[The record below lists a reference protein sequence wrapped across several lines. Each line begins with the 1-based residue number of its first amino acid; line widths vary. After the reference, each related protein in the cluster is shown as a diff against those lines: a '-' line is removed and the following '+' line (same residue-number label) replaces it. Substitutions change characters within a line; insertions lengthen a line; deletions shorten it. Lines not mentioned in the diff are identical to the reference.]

1 MQHAP
6 DPRSPIPTPL
16 ATLVEEARARAVA
29 TGRRVL
35 ASWTERVTGRAVD
48 PLGAIE
54 GVLRGA
60 EFDRSM
66 GELAG
71 EALMYWARPRDRFL
85 LAGLGAAV
93 VLGTVATPAPAQPV
107 EVPDRF
113 AGPDAAW
120 SALLRDAVVQ
130 APAALPAGAG
140 PLLMGGFSFDPL
152 RPHEPHW
159 GDFPDALLV
168 LPRFLLTVRGDES
181 WVTTN
186 VVVAPGAAAEPVRPE
201 LEATRARVIGFAR
214 DGRPAALPDAADAE
228 LRFEGLLPAAA
239 WRGLVRDAVQAI
251 GRGPLEKVVLARA
264 VHAEAARELDPF
276 TALRHLA
283 VAHPESHLFGCW
295 RGDSVFLGAS
305 PERLVRLDGRDVSA
319 SSLAGS
325 APRGATP
332 PADDALAAE
341 LLASPKDRA
350 EHAVVRRMLC
360 DALAELCDD
369 VHALPEPSL
378 LTLANVHHLHTN
390 VTARLREGHSLLEL
404 VARLHPTPAVGG
416 EPRGDALRWIRAHE
430 QLDRGWYAAPVG
442 WVGAGAGEFAVAL
455 RSGLVR
461 GNEAWLFAGCG
472 VVADSDPQAELEESE
487 VKLRSMQG
495 AMERAAMAE
504 LPAGGGRAPR

>member
-1 MQHAP
+1 MQHSP
-6 DPRSPIPTPL
+6 DPGSPLPSPL
-16 ATLVEEARARAVA
+16 AALVEEARARALA

-35 ASWTERVTGRAVD
+35 ASWTERVTGRPFD
-48 PLGAIE
+48 PLGAVE

-71 EALMYWARPRDRFL
+71 EALMYWARPRERFL

-93 VLGTVATPAPAQPV
+93 VLGTVATPAAAQPADST
-107 EVPDRF
+107 DRF

-120 SALLRDAVVQ
+120 SALLRDAVVR
-130 APAALPAGAG
+130 APGALPAGAG

-152 RPHEPHW
+152 RPHEPQW
-159 GDFPDALLV
+159 ADFPDALLV
-168 LPRFLLTVRGDES
+168 LPRFLLTVRGEES

-186 VVVAPGAAAEPVRPE
+186 LVVAPGGVIEPSRAE
-201 LEATRARVIGFAR
+201 LEAARARVIGLAR
-214 DGRPAALPDAADAE
+214 ESRPVALPEGGDAE
-228 LRFEGLLPAAA
+228 LRFEGLRPASA
-239 WRGLVRDAVQAI
+239 WRALVGDAVQAI
-251 GRGPLEKVVLARA
+251 RRGPLEKVVVARA

-283 VAHPESHLFGCW
+283 IAHPESHLFGCW
-295 RGDSVFLGAS
+295 RGGSVFLGAS
-305 PERLVRLDGRDVSA
+305 PERLVRLEGREVSA

-332 PADDALAAE
+332 QADDALAAE

-360 DALAELCDD
+360 AALAELCDD
-369 VHALPEPSL
+369 VQALPEPSL

-390 VTARLREGHSLLEL
+390 VSARLREGHSLLEL

-416 EPRGDALRWIRAHE
+416 EPRADALRWIREHE

-442 WVGAGAGEFAVAL
+442 WLGAAAGEFAVGL
-455 RSGLVR
+455 RSGLLR

-487 VKLRSMQG
+487 VKLRAMQG
-495 AMERAAMAE
+495 AMERAAVAE
-504 LPAGGGRAPR
+504 LPAGGGRTPR